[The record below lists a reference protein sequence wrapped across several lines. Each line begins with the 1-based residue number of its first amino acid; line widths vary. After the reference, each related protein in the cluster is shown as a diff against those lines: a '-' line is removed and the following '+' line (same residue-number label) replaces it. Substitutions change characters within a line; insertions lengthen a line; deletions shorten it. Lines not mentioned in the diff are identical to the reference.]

1 MLVIIGLLPYQF
13 ALAGGPAVSIQTA
26 VKLLDQRSYVLIMR
40 HAQTEPG
47 IGDPPNFSI
56 TNCSTQRNLSIEGR
70 EYARQLGSALNPKRF
85 ERILHSQWCRC
96 ADTATLMAA
105 PTNTVAPWPALNSF
119 FDRRDSQQEP
129 QQEQTAALK
138 KFIKSYRPVAGKHLV
153 LVTHQVNMTA
163 LTNEVPQ
170 MGEVFAISLDN
181 PERVQFRFMVNA
193 Q

>member
-1 MLVIIGLLPYQF
+1 MILGSLPFHF
-13 ALAGGPAVSIQTA
+13 ALAGGTAVSLQTA
-26 VKLLDQRSYVLIMR
+26 LKILDQRSYVLIMR

-56 TNCSTQRNLSIEGR
+56 TDCSTQRNLSIEGR

-105 PTNTVAPWPALNSF
+105 PTNTVATWPVLNSF
-119 FDRRDSQQEP
+119 FDRRES

-138 KFIKSYRPVAGKHLV
+138 KFIKSYRPATGKHLV